1 MNGVYFFIVGLMVN
15 LVVLFFTSR
24 TGNFIFAGLSMISA
38 SILLLASLI
47 YDITVRKYEKK
58 DDSSE

>member
-24 TGNFIFAGLSMISA
+24 TGNFIFAGLSMVSA

-47 YDITVRKYEKK
+47 YDITVRKYEEK